1 MSNNKYK
8 YTLNL
13 NDYLTQPFEMV
24 VLKHIKGSVPFK
36 YSKND
41 NTISFTEETAEF
53 IKDFRSANDGA
64 IRECIWCEDNVN
76 FYNKHQKMLVEAME
90 FEAEQIMERGQ
101 EDVLHFVKSFN
112 DFQDD
117 EDITFKE
124 IAKCVYT
131 NKRKDEPGDISWSI
145 KNLITIWAV
154 ERVMWN
160 LQNVLSEIEYENKK

>member
-8 YTLNL
+8 YTINI
-13 NDYLTQPFEMV
+13 NDYLIQPFEMV

-53 IKDFRSANDGA
+53 IKDFRSATDGA

-76 FYNKHQKMLVEAME
+76 FFNKHQKMLVEAME
-90 FEAEQIMERGQ
+90 SEAFQIMELG
-101 EDVLHFVKSFN
+101 EDDVLHFIKSFN
-112 DFQDD
+112 SFK
-117 EDITFKE
+117 EDKEITFEE

-131 NKRKDEPGDISWSI
+131 NKRKDEPGDISWNI
-145 KNLITIWAV
+145 KSMITIWAV
-154 ERVMWN
+154 ERTMFT
-160 LQNVLSEIEYENKK
+160 LQDLLYNIENNS

>member
-1 MSNNKYK
+1 MK
-8 YTLNL
+8 YTIKLDEL
-13 NDYLTQPFEMV
+13 QPFEFTM
-24 VLKHIKGSVPFK
+24 LKYIKDTIPFK
-36 YSKND
+36 YSKKNK
-41 NTISFTEETAEF
+41 TITFDEETKDR
-53 IKDFRSANDGA
+53 IKSFRYANDGSIPEVVWNA
-64 IRECIWCEDNVN
+64 DNVN

-131 NKRKDEPGDISWSI
+131 NKRNDNPGDISWSI
-145 KNLITIWAV
+145 KNLITLWAV

-160 LQNVLSEIEYENKK
+160 LQNALSEIDYEDKK